1 MGTWPALA
9 LVVVVGW
16 PEADT
21 DVASGD
27 SVRKLAAGEARESV
41 SSWFRPELRR
51 ELLSSR
57 RPEPRREP
65 GADAEPADTETE
77 AGAEAGVDGVGG
89 VALFSFTLSS
99 ASADKI
105 TGDKGSAC
113 VCACGGECRD
123 TPRSRG
129 RATEARSPP
138 PPRDKNDVRLAVAV
152 ARLLCV
158 ELGGESGPEREDALG
173 GLDTDNGPR
182 PGEEE
187 ADGDSGKAAGRASG
201 VCPPCPWLLGVLSL
215 APLAFAAAVALLTT
229 PTKFEPFAAGTC
241 CCGGVL
247 GESCDL
253 TFAHCDGVRELLVRL
268 CVCDCAC
275 VCEGGD

>member
-9 LVVVVGW
+9 LVVVV
-16 PEADT
+16 ETDT
-21 DVASGD
+21 DAAIGD
-27 SVRKLAAGEARESV
+27 SVRKLAAGDVRESV
-41 SSWFRPELRR
+41 SSWFLPELLR

-57 RPEPRREP
+57 RPDPRREA
-65 GADAEPADTETE
+65 GADAEPADTDTE

-89 VALFSFTLSS
+89 VAPFSFTLSS

-105 TGDKGSAC
+105 IGDNGSACAC
-113 VCACGGECRD
+113 VCACAGGECRD

-129 RATEARSPP
+129 RATDARSPP
-138 PPRDKNDVRLAVAV
+138 PPRDKNEVRLAVAV

-158 ELGGESGPEREDALG
+158 ELGGDSGPLVREDALG
-173 GLDTDNGPR
+173 GLETDRGPR
-182 PGEEE
+182 PGEE
-187 ADGDSGKAAGRASG
+187 GDRGKAAGRASG
-201 VCPPCPWLLGVLSL
+201 VCACPCAWLLGVLSL

-229 PTKFEPFAAGTC
+229 PTKFEPLAAGTC
-241 CCGGVL
+241 CCCGVL

-253 TFAHCDGVRELLVRL
+253 TFAHCEGVRELLVRL

-275 VCEGGD
+275 VCAGGD